1 MLYYLHSY
9 SRTNTFTRTMKITW
23 QSWASIKNVC
33 VVLLLERTIIQR
45 IMGALQAFTFDIHY
59 IPQIKTIS
67 FLLYSLY
74 YYLFPISFPPGPTPL
89 FSHRMRIIVPQ
100 YTATFITYGPY
111 HLFKSFHIFRH
122 PQVRCNSIYGI

>member
-1 MLYYLHSY
+1 MDA
-9 SRTNTFTRTMKITW
+9 
-23 QSWASIKNVC
+23 Q
-33 VVLLLERTIIQR
+33 
-45 IMGALQAFTFDIHY
+45 QAFIFDIHY

-67 FLLYSLY
+67 FLLHSLY

-111 HLFKSFHIFRH
+111 YLFKLFNIVVR
-122 PQVRCNSIYGI
+122 PQDGCQKYNGMK